1 MCSVQR
7 AIWELFAR
15 GSLALCVSCVSR
27 VSFYTY
33 VTIRPHRGQW
43 LFFLSAETYFEQG
56 WFEEQLQALDSL
68 QSVKG
73 RASGKTS
80 PDSAGTGLI
89 GCKILD
95 GPTAARA
102 HSAGFDVALS
112 RRELLPAQA
121 VPVALTSAPRALPAT
136 TTVKKRGRG
145 NKMLAGSKTIDE
157 WRELLTKKGS
167 EELRKI
173 METMGTPRPIGSQD
187 ERDEEP
193 EPEPEVAVSPTL
205 APPQTTQQRE
215 PTDGYRFEDVVFPY
229 RRLEGVARADGRFN
243 EPAEIIAPS
252 SMCFIVD
259 KRTFLNEAK
268 GFRVVQTALTQRSA
282 DGPRT
287 PFLQVLDLSLR
298 LRSDNNRRSLYLP
311 TQKSVIRNKPEGTTA
326 RLPRRQ
332 PSLLFTV
339 DWPAGC
345 PHQGHGTPRTTR
357 RERTTACARRR
368 CSRSL
373 RRRHPRRR
381 PPSPGGCRRALP
393 VETAPCH
400 CSLSRC
406 RWPSAILRSSGGAS

>member
-7 AIWELFAR
+7 AIWELFAQ
-15 GSLALCVSCVSR
+15 GSRLLFVCRRVVLYLCNDS
-27 VSFYTY
+27 
-33 VTIRPHRGQW
+33 PAHRGQW

-56 WFEEQLQALDSL
+56 WFEEQLQALDGL
-68 QSVKG
+68 QSVNG
-73 RASGKTS
+73 RASGRAS
-80 PDSAGTGLI
+80 PDSADTGLI

-121 VPVALTSAPRALPAT
+121 VPVASTSAPRAPPPT

-145 NKMLAGSKTIDE
+145 SKLLAGSRTIDE

-173 METMGTPRPIGSQD
+173 METMDTPRPD
-187 ERDEEP
+187 ERDEDL
-193 EPEPEVAVSPTL
+193 EPEPEVAVSP
-205 APPQTTQQRE
+205 PQTTQQSE
-215 PTDGYRFEDVVFPY
+215 PADGYKFKDVAFPY

-268 GFRVVQTALTQRSA
+268 GFRVVQTASTQRSA

-311 TQKSVIRNKPEGTTA
+311 TQMGVIRNKPEGTAAPTFA
-326 RLPRRQ
+326 YSYCRL
-332 PSLLFTV
+332 
-339 DWPAGC
+339 
-345 PHQGHGTPRTTR
+345 
-357 RERTTACARRR
+357 AC
-368 CSRSL
+368 
-373 RRRHPRRR
+373 
-381 PPSPGGCRRALP
+381 
-393 VETAPCH
+393 
-400 CSLSRC
+400 
-406 RWPSAILRSSGGAS
+406 